1 MDKQVHI
8 SEAFKEGRQA
18 AKEGLLLEDNP
29 YTQKPRSTATQRNEF
44 DWDEGYLSVGC
55 K

>member
-1 MDKQVHI
+1 MNKHVHV

-29 YTQKPRSTATQRNEF
+29 YTQKPRSTATQSNEYE
-44 DWDEGYLSVGC
+44 WHEGYLSVGG

>member
-1 MDKQVHI
+1 MNKHVHV
-8 SEAFKEGRQA
+8 SEAFKEGRRA

-29 YTQKPRSTATQRNEF
+29 YTQKPRSTATQRKEF
-44 DWDEGYLSVGC
+44 DWDEGYLSVGG

>member
-1 MDKQVHI
+1 MSKQAHI

-29 YTQKPRSTATQRNEF
+29 YTQKPRSIANQRNEF
-44 DWDEGYLSVGC
+44 EWDEGYLSVGG

>member
-1 MDKQVHI
+1 MDKQVLI

-18 AKEGLLLEDNP
+18 AKDGLLLEDNP
-29 YTQKPRSTATQRNEF
+29 YTSKPRSIANQSNEF
-44 DWDEGYLSVGC
+44 DWDEGYLSVGG